1 MSKIVVVTGASG
13 HVGANLVRTLLEQ
26 GRQVRAIVRKDTR
39 ALQGLNLET
48 VNADICDIDSLH
60 AAFKGADVVY
70 HLAAK
75 ISLSMSEW
83 PLVEKINVIGTRNV
97 VEACLGN
104 KVRRMV
110 HFCSIHAMVQEPFHI
125 PVDESRQRVESPKFP
140 PYDRSKAAGE
150 KEVLGGIKRGLNAVI
165 VYPTAVVGPND
176 YKVSHFSQALILMA
190 RGRMPALVDGGF
202 DWVDARDVVS
212 AAIRAEETE
221 TTGKGYLLSGRWAS
235 MLELADMVQEITG
248 IARPRLVC
256 PLWLAQAGLPFADAV
271 ARMTGTRP
279 IYTRASLKAI
289 HSNRSISH
297 TRASKDLKYEPRPLK
312 DTIRD
317 TLKWFTEHGYLGSLA
332 KTQV

>member
-125 PVDESRQRVESPKFP
+125 PVDESRQRVESQ
-140 PYDRSKAAGE
+140 
-150 KEVLGGIKRGLNAVI
+150 I
-165 VYPTAVVGPND
+165 
-176 YKVSHFSQALILMA
+176 
-190 RGRMPALVDGGF
+190 GRAHV
-202 DWVDARDVVS
+202 
-212 AAIRAEETE
+212 
-221 TTGKGYLLSGRWAS
+221 
-235 MLELADMVQEITG
+235 
-248 IARPRLVC
+248 
-256 PLWLAQAGLPFADAV
+256 
-271 ARMTGTRP
+271 
-279 IYTRASLKAI
+279 
-289 HSNRSISH
+289 
-297 TRASKDLKYEPRPLK
+297 
-312 DTIRD
+312 
-317 TLKWFTEHGYLGSLA
+317 
-332 KTQV
+332 